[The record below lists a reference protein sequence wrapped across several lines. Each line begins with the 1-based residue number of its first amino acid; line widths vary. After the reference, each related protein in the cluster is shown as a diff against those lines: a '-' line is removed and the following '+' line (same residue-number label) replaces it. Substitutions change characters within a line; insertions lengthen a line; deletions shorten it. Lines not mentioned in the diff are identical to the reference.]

1 MEVSK
6 PIDLGFAQKC
16 CIERIDVLF
25 LQLLIKINDMLE
37 LIEEPTVN
45 LGQFVNLVYVVLRQV
60 HRLRDDKDTL
70 VRRLTQRCI
79 DIWNLQLLV
88 LHKSMHPLS
97 NHAKSFLDSFLEV
110 TSYSHYL
117 TH

>member
-1 MEVSK
+1 MEVCES
-6 PIDLGFAQKC
+6 IHLGIAQKC
-16 CIERIDVLF
+16 CVERIDILF
-25 LQLLIKINDMLE
+25 LQLLININDMLE

-45 LGQFVNLVYVVLRQV
+45 LGQLVNLVYVVLRQV
-60 HRLRDDKDTL
+60 HRLRDDKDTF

-79 DIWNLQLLV
+79 DIWNFQLLV
-88 LHKSMHPLS
+88 LHKSMHSLP
-97 NHAKSFLDSFLEV
+97 NHAQSFLDGFLEV